1 MTKNGHRPK
10 IVVIGGGTGLPVIL
24 KSLREKNADITAVVT
39 VADDGGSS
47 GIIRDYVNVVPPGD
61 IRNVLAALS
70 ELPEIY
76 LDIFQY
82 RFDTADRFFAGHAI
96 GNLIIAALAEMKKG
110 VFASVQELSEMMRV
124 DGHVFPVADEPLV
137 LNAEFSDGTFLAG
150 EAEITAARKSI
161 KRVWVTSSEKNE
173 AEMPAAVPEVVE
185 AILGADQIVLGP
197 GSLFTSILPNL
208 VIGNVGKALAETKA
222 EVVYICNIM
231 TQKGETE
238 HFTDAD
244 HVRILNAHLG
254 QCFVNTVL
262 VNTAQVPEGYMDK
275 EKYDENLVQV
285 EHDFNG
291 LREQHC
297 RVISSNFLKLKDQG
311 VFHDGN
317 KVVEEL
323 MGLVGRPNH
332 ELRHREHS

>member
-1 MTKNGHRPK
+1 MTRNGRRPK

-24 KSLREKNADITAVVT
+24 KSLRDKNADITAIVT

-61 IRNVLAALS
+61 IRNVIAALS
-70 ELPEIY
+70 ELPELY

-82 RFDTADRFFAGHAI
+82 RFDTSDRFFAGHAI

-124 DGHVFPVADEPLV
+124 DGHVYPVADEPLV
-137 LNAEFSDGTFLAG
+137 LNAEFSDGTFLSG

-161 KRVWVTSSEKNE
+161 KRVWVTSSETSE
-173 AEMPAAVPEVVE
+173 DGVPAAVPEVVK
-185 AILGADQIVLGP
+185 AILEADQIVLGP

-208 VIGNVGKALAETKA
+208 VIGNVGKALSETKA

-238 HFTDAD
+238 RFTDAD
-244 HVRILNAHLG
+244 HVRILNNHLG
-254 QCFVNTVL
+254 NCFVNTVL
-262 VNTAQVPEGYMDK
+262 VNTAPVPSDYMDK
-275 EKYDENLVQV
+275 EKYDENLIQV

-291 LREQHC
+291 LRGQHC
-297 RVISSNFLKLKDQG
+297 RVISSNFLKLKDKG
-311 VFHDGN
+311 VFHDGD

-323 MGLVGRPNH
+323 MRLVGRPNH
-332 ELRHREHS
+332 ELRHRNNS